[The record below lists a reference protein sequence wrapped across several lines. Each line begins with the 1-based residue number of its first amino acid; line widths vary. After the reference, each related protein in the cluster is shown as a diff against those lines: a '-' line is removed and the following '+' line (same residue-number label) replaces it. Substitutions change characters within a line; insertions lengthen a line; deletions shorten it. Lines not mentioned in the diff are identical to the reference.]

1 MDDLP
6 AQRLLKIW
14 QLRLSMAER
23 GVTNPPPDLI
33 PHMRQ
38 LVAGLSALDPEA
50 PVRLE
55 RHGERM
61 NFIAAET
68 GMVIDS
74 IPLFMSSSDDDLFN
88 VHGC

>member
-23 GVTNPPPDLI
+23 GVTNPPPYLM
-33 PHMRQ
+33 PHMRE
-38 LVAGLSALDPEA
+38 LVAGLAALDPEA

-55 RHGERM
+55 RHGNQMR
-61 NFIAAET
+61 FIAAET
-68 GMVIDS
+68 GAIIADC
-74 IPLFMSSSDDDLFN
+74 PLFGLPSDDEL
-88 VHGC
+88 